1 MNNSSKLRK
10 IILEEMSMSQPT
22 RPYRRPRKLG
32 LMDYLGESSVRNLLE
47 LDDSSVIS
55 TGVSLSSVLEAT
67 EDQIMARAGE
77 IWQNK
82 GAPKNQSPD
91 QMRDDYLSAKDALER
106 EERDSAQ
113 TDPPDTQDSTP
124 DQDLNPE
131 PPAGSDGEP
140 PAEPDPIVDTGG
152 EETSDN
158 LPPDGGSDA
167 GQDTD
172 GDEVADVATDPDTGS
187 YGADSDGLP
196 GDPPAQTP
204 TASGDDQDEDTMN
217 AAVVD
222 YIDNVSSGS
231 PEPVSESRSSLVKM
245 LYSN

>member
-1 MNNSSKLRK
+1 
-10 IILEEMSMSQPT
+10 
-22 RPYRRPRKLG
+22 
-32 LMDYLGESSVRNLLE
+32 MDYLGESSVRNLLE

-67 EDQIMARAGE
+67 DDQIRARAGE

-82 GAPKNQSPD
+82 GAPQNQSPD

-113 TDPPDTQDSTP
+113 TDPPDTQASPP

-131 PPAGSDGEP
+131 PAGGSGGEP
-140 PAEPDPIVDTGG
+140 PAAGDPITDTNSA
-152 EETSDN
+152 ETSDN
-158 LPPDGGSDA
+158 LPTDGGPGT
-167 GQDTD
+167 GQNVD
-172 GDEVADVATDPDTGS
+172 GGEVADGATDPDTGS
-187 YGADSDGLP
+187 YGADSDGLT
-196 GDPPAQTP
+196 GDPPPQAP

>member
-10 IILEEMSMSQPT
+10 IILEEISMSQPT

-67 EDQIMARAGE
+67 EDQIRARAGE

-82 GAPKNQSPD
+82 GAPQNQSPD
-91 QMRDDYLSAKDALER
+91 QMKDDYLSAKDALER
-106 EERDSAQ
+106 EELAAQ
-113 TDPPDTQDSTP
+113 PTQDSTT
-124 DQDLNPE
+124 DQDPNQG

-140 PAEPDPIVDTGG
+140 PAEPDPIVDADADTDSA
-152 EETSDN
+152 ETSDN
-158 LPPDGGSDA
+158 LPADGGPGT
-167 GQDTD
+167 GQNVD
-172 GDEVADVATDPDTGS
+172 GGDFAADVAPDPDAGS
-187 YGADSDGLP
+187 YGADSDGLT
-196 GDPPAQTP
+196 GGPPPQPP
-204 TASGDDQDEDTMN
+204 TAPGGDQDEDTMN

-245 LYSN
+245 LYSD